1 MDGHPPDRRLV
12 CIAIGHQLL
21 QLQGASANEAESRA
35 DRAGAVD
42 VALPQGPQ
50 GVGVVERDTPFLK
63 VKAHAESR
71 RQRVGEAWGDV
82 VVGERVSI
90 VPTVV
95 VVVVVVTVLGQV
107 YFTHAHGEEAE
118 GWRRVQGVLCS
129 TVMAAVWVV
138 A

>member
-21 QLQGASANEAESRA
+21 QLQGTSADEAESRA

-42 VALPQGPQ
+42 VTLPQGPQ
-50 GVGVVERDTPFLK
+50 GVGVVEGDTPFLK
-63 VKAHAESR
+63 VKAHTESR
-71 RQRVGEAWGDV
+71 RQRVGEARGDV
-82 VVGERVSI
+82 VVGEWVSI
-90 VPTVV
+90 AAPV

-107 YFTHAHGEEAE
+107 YLTHAHGEEAE
-118 GWRRVQGVLCS
+118 GRRRVQGILCS